1 MASIRFEI
9 SMSLDGYVTAANP
22 RLDEPMG
29 DGGQV
34 LHEWAADAERGTDV
48 HDDSQDT
55 VGASIAGRRTYDT
68 SIA

>member
-1 MASIRFEI
+1 MTSLRFEI

-34 LHEWAADAERGTDV
+34 LHEWASDDDGPGRNV
-48 HDDSQDT
+48 HDDS
-55 VGASIAGRRTYDT
+55 
-68 SIA
+68 